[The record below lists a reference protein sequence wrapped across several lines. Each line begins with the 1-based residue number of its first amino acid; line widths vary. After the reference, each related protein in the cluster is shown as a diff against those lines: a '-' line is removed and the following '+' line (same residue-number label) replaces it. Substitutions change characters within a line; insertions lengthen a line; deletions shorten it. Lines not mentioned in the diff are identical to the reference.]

1 MKPIEKGEKF
11 TSENIKVIRPG
22 FGLHPKYFKKIL
34 GKISKKKLKEGTRL
48 KKNFIRLFK

>member
-22 FGLHPKYFKKIL
+22 FGLHPKYFKNFRKKSL
-34 GKISKKKLKEGTRL
+34 KKKLKEGT
-48 KKNFIRLFK
+48 KD

>member
-22 FGLHPKYFKKIL
+22 FGLHLNILKIL
-34 GKISKKKLKEGTRL
+34 GKISKKLKEGTRF
-48 KKNFIRLFK
+48 KKNFVRLFE